1 MSILKYK
8 VWNKKEKKYEAN
20 NDCIVTQEGKV
31 AFWDESQGWSSD
43 YAHQSDYVIDKI
55 IIETSKGECH
65 EH

>member
-1 MSILKYK
+1 MNILKYK

-43 YAHQSDYVIDKI
+43 YTDQSDYVIDKI
-55 IIETSKGECH
+55 VIETSKG
-65 EH
+65 